1 MHTVGIGLELRIGC
15 EICKFLQGFLIQR
28 QLGLLHNKAP
38 SFNSE
43 VAAKAG
49 VLVHPR
55 GRSTRQMAFG
65 LDGIMGGK
73 EVVGPVISQVSQGFL
88 VQCQLAGFLF
98 HGKAPS
104 LRVVKRSKDYR
115 QFLQQ
120 CPGDSVVTA
129 KAGLKSSLSP
139 TLSFVPA
146 GTWFHSTRN
155 CLA

>member
-1 MHTVGIGLELRIGC
+1 MGRRLPAVYRLSFIIDRLSGGRSAGQAAHRPAAMHTVGIGLELRIGC

-43 VAAKAG
+43 VAAKAD

-104 LRVVKRSKDYR
+104 
-115 QFLQQ
+115 
-120 CPGDSVVTA
+120 
-129 KAGLKSSLSP
+129 
-139 TLSFVPA
+139 
-146 GTWFHSTRN
+146 
-155 CLA
+155 